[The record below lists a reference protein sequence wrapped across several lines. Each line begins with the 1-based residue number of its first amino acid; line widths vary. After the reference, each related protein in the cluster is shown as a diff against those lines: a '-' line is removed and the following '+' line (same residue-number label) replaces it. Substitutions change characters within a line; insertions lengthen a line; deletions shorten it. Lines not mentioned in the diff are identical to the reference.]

1 MRMQGW
7 TWHYDLAARESD
19 NAEMKDLL
27 LMLEENLAQVVEQK
41 SPSKGGGSLS
51 GL

>member
-19 NAEMKDLL
+19 NAEMKDLHIFL
-27 LMLEENLAQVVEQK
+27 HQGAVNAGRK
-41 SPSKGGGSLS
+41 FGTS
-51 GL
+51 GRAEIPK